1 MARSSGFRMVVLA
14 AAAAALAGA
23 EPGWAQEGDAQGLGA
38 FGGGPQVH
46 IVQAEE
52 FQGRQNFASGD
63 LQWSA
68 EFYYRSSASAT
79 PIRYFAPLKLPAGAV
94 ITDFQCFVRDSS
106 AANNVTMF
114 LWEDSHDVVTNT
126 ALGQTFAVTVSV
138 GATGYQQPSTA
149 VSPQKT
155 VKYVDGNLRNVYHV
169 SADLATDTFLRE
181 CRITW
186 RRSISPAPAT
196 ATFTDV
202 PVGHPQRQFVEALV
216 AAGITGGC
224 GAGTYCPDSP
234 LTRGQMAVFLSVALG
249 LHWPQ

>member
-1 MARSSGFRMVVLA
+1 MASNGSRRVIVAFA
-14 AAAAALAGA
+14 AFALAGA
-23 EPGWAQEGDAQGLGA
+23 VPAGAQESEAPDQGA
-38 FGGGPQVH
+38 FGVLPQVH

-63 LQWSA
+63 LAWSA
-68 EFYYRSSASAT
+68 QFYYSSSASAT

-94 ITDFQCFVRDSS
+94 ITNFQCFVRDSS
-106 AANNVTMF
+106 AGNNISMF
-114 LWEDSHDVVTNT
+114 LWEDGHDVVTNT
-126 ALGQTFAVTVSV
+126 PLGLTFASTVSV
-138 GATGYQQPSTA
+138 GATGYQQPST
-149 VSPQKT
+149 VVTPPKT
-155 VKYVDGNLRNVYHV
+155 VRYVDGNLRNVYHV

-186 RRSISPAPAT
+186 HRSVSPAPAT

-202 PVGHPQRQFVEALV
+202 PLGHPQRQFVEALV
-216 AAGITGGC
+216 AAGVTGGC
-224 GAGTYCPDSP
+224 GAGTYCPDAP